1 MSLFTSQFSRS
12 LQIIPSKNAVIP
24 TPYVLASGFNTDVN
38 PLGYSELIDDTKD
51 FIALGIMVGD
61 VLYNTTG
68 VAAAT
73 ITAIINESTLQLNSG
88 ILTSTEQ
95 DYIIYQQSAAS
106 GIGNEG
112 CYLYF
117 SEETDARIV
126 TIGRDEIRFFG
137 IQAGSVLPVQL
148 ISCETVK
155 NGYAIALW

>member
-51 FIALGIMVGD
+51 FIALGIRVGD

-117 SEETDARIV
+117 SEETEAKVV
-126 TIGRDEIRFFG
+126 TIGGDIVTFIG
-137 IQAGSVLPVQL
+137 IGGGSVLPIQL
-148 ISCETVK
+148 IGCESIK
-155 NGYAIALW
+155 DGYGIALW